1 MDSTVVAMFLQET
14 ERKYGVFTVIFEVS
28 AMNSPFFDE
37 GTTVNVDIFGVH

>member
-14 ERKYGVFTVIFEVS
+14 ERKYRVFTVIFEVS

-37 GTTVNVDIFGVH
+37 GTTVSFEIFGIN